1 MRRGGLIIGAVRS
14 NLHSRVGGMAGAD
27 RPAGV
32 GGALEPVRVAALPAR
47 RVTTLVRAA
56 RPITRIASVLL
67 VEILGSP
74 RGRAAALAALRRL
87 QRRLAAGRAPTRAG
101 TRYQETVCRVTVVA
115 ESAATTMLV
124 RRVETTLVSPIAGQ
138 PPAKR

>member
-1 MRRGGLIIGAVRS
+1 
-14 NLHSRVGGMAGAD
+14 MAGAD